1 LFIGIKL
8 MEWKLLL
15 GESGA
20 QVNEVARLRTFRTD
34 VAFSRGNFG
43 ESLPD
48 IAAMAAPQRDID
60 AGVERALRGTENALR
75 DT

>member
-1 LFIGIKL
+1 MFTGIKL

-20 QVNEVARLRTFRTD
+20 QGNEVTRLRTFRTD

-48 IAAMAAPQRDID
+48 IAAMAAPQCDID
-60 AGVERALRGTENALR
+60 AGVERTLCGAENAQR
-75 DT
+75 GN